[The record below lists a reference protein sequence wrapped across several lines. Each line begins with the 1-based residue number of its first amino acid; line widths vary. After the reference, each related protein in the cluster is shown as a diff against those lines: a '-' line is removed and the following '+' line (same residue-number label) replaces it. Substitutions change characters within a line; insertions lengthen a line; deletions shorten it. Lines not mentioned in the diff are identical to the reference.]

1 GGRLAPPGLGLLE
14 REVRLD
20 RAPDERRQEL
30 VVEGRPPR
38 RRSALRDGVAAPGG
52 GRRRRELTPGGWR
65 DDVRVPVIRPD
76 HASPRPQEDHD
87 EDGPPLPQG
96 GGALDAVVAGFALST
111 RLPSAMFAESPW
123 PSTSV
128 VSSPDSTS
136 TSFP

>member
-65 DDVRVPVIRPD
+65 DDVRPPVIRPD
-76 HASPRPQEDHD
+76 HASRRPKEDRD
-87 EDGPPLPQG
+87 EEGPPLPHG
-96 GGALDAVVAGFALST
+96 VRAPDAVAARF
-111 RLPSAMFAESPW
+111 
-123 PSTSV
+123 V
-128 VSSPDSTS
+128 VSALPAS
-136 TSFP
+136 